1 MKTGV
6 MGGLFKDW
14 PKVMAKK
21 IGGWGDAFIFGFVP
35 TVGVDQYAVN
45 YKENEKQSHRY

>member
-6 MGGLFKDW
+6 LGGLFKDW

-35 TVGVDQYAVN
+35 TVGVYQYAVN
-45 YKENEKQSHRY
+45 YKENEKQHHRY